1 LGKDL
6 CGNATRFKN
15 RGRPVDRSVEA
26 VTAVSKEF
34 RDLIDEGV
42 GHARTISKIL
52 NERAVAAAR
61 EAAATG
67 QIQSPKQILI
77 GQTLHRCGN
86 CSPAGKAIVSVALPA
101 AVAVLPP

>member
-1 LGKDL
+1 MPPGGSQAIRDPGATLAIPVVGVVVASCPKIVVLGKDL

-52 NERAVAAAR
+52 NGA
-61 EAAATG
+61 
-67 QIQSPKQILI
+67 Q
-77 GQTLHRCGN
+77 
-86 CSPAGKAIVSVALPA
+86 
-101 AVAVLPP
+101 